1 MKTFTKSN
9 TMRGKNLLI
18 AVFAGGLA
26 LIGCQRERS
35 NTTGWEYNNPR
46 NGGFQKV
53 PYFDQETGPGLILI
67 EGGTFTMGR
76 AEQDAT
82 YEWNNTPRRVTVSSF
97 YLDQFEVTNFNWLE
111 YLYWVRRT
119 YEEYPMIYKN
129 ALPDTNCWRTPLA
142 YNEPY
147 VEYYLRHP
155 AYQNYPVVGVSWN
168 QANDFCKWRTDRV
181 NEFILIR
188 EGVLTWNPDQSGE
201 PFTTDA
207 YLADQYHPQEEQKL
221 IDLNPKQGW
230 SGKRKDLGQRIVRM
244 EDGILLPRY
253 RLPTEAEWEFAYYG
267 LVGSMTNPEDPG
279 VIENR
284 RTYPWTG
291 HWVRQDNQ
299 EFQGDIR
306 ANFVRGRGDYMG
318 AAGALNDAA
327 DVTAPVDSY
336 WPNDY
341 GLYHMAGNVSEWV
354 MDVYRPLSHEDFD
367 EFRPFRGNVFKTKV
381 LGNDGVIDEKS
392 TQVMYDV
399 YGIKEYLH
407 EFERTRFQRISA
419 QDHQPINT
427 DTSSLTFGGMSMN
440 VKSRNDIDY
449 YNAPPEQVYLSKNKT
464 KDSVELLLLA
474 ELNRVVDEAIDAADQ
489 QFYMQ
494 ASEIIQTNIF
504 DGLFDGVD
512 PRFIRTDDLGNEY
525 PLEIIPML
533 RKGMSD
539 YIVNTP
545 GRLKW
550 RQVTAEENIDRYN
563 YKNSD
568 YRDHV
573 DGDFES
579 SIFYGGHT
587 LESVDRSDK
596 RKNDINSGVRDE
608 ALVMY
613 QNDHEEYDLTGNP
626 INQDAQSAWPTTL
639 VSDKSRVYKGG
650 SWRDRAIWIVGA
662 NRRFLDEDQS
672 TCTIGFRCAM
682 DRLGSPR
689 GLGRYR

>member
-1 MKTFTKSN
+1 MQ
-9 TMRGKNLLI
+9 GKKLFVLAVASLL
-18 AVFAGGLA
+18 
-26 LIGCQRERS
+26 LIGCGRERS
-35 NTTGWEYNNPR
+35 NSTGWEYNQPR

-53 PYFDQETGPGLILI
+53 PYFDQETGPGLILV

-76 AEQDAT
+76 AEQDVT
-82 YEWNNTPRRVTVSSF
+82 YEWNNIPRRVTVSSF
-97 YLDQFEVTNFNWLE
+97 YMDQFEVTNFNWLE
-111 YLYWVRRT
+111 YLYWTRRT
-119 YEEYPMIYKN
+119 YEEFPMIYHN
-129 ALPDTNCWRTPLA
+129 ALPDTNAWRSPLG

-188 EGVLTWNPDQSGE
+188 EGVLTWNPDQAGE

-207 YLADQYHPQEEQKL
+207 YLANQYHPQPSEEKEQQL
-221 IDLNPKQGW
+221 IDLDPMQGW
-230 SGKRKDLGQRIVRM
+230 SGKRKELGQRIVRM

-267 LVGSMTNPEDPG
+267 LVGSMTNAEDPG

-291 HWVRQDNQ
+291 HWVRQDNA

-306 ANFVRGRGDYMG
+306 ANFVRGRGDMMG
-318 AAGALNDAA
+318 TAGALNDAA

-354 MDVYRPLSHEDFD
+354 MDVYRPLSSEDFD

-381 LGNDGVIDEKS
+381 LGNDGVIDEK
-392 TQVMYDV
+392 TGQVIYDV

-407 EFERTRFQRISA
+407 EFERKRYQRISA
-419 QDHQPINT
+419 GDHVQKRTIT
-427 DTSSLTFGGMSMN
+427 DDSSQLYNGMSMN

-449 YNAPPEQVYLSKNKT
+449 YNAPPEQVYLSKNKV
-464 KDSVELLLLA
+464 KDSIELELLY
-474 ELNRVVDEAIDAADQ
+474 ELNRVVDQAIEAANNQ
-489 QFYMQ
+489 WYME

-512 PRFIRTDDLGNEY
+512 PRFDIQDNLGNTY
-525 PLEIIPML
+525 PLEIISDL
-533 RKGMSD
+533 RIGMAD
-539 YIVNTP
+539 YILNTP
-545 GRLKW
+545 GKLKW
-550 RQVTAEENIDRYN
+550 RAVTAEENIDRRN

-568 YRDHV
+568 YRDFV

-579 SIFYGGHT
+579 SIYYGGT
-587 LESVDRSDK
+587 TERSMERHDV
-596 RKNDINSGVRDE
+596 RKNKVNEGIRDE
-608 ALVMY
+608 SLVMY
-613 QNDHEEYDLTGNP
+613 QNDHEEYDLTGTP
-626 INQDAQSAWPTTL
+626 INSDAQAAWPTTL

-650 SWRDRAIWIVGA
+650 SWKDRAFWVVGS
-662 NRRFLDEDQS
+662 NRRFLDEDLATS
-672 TCTIGFRCAM
+672 TIGFRCAM
-682 DRLGSPR
+682 DRLGSPK

>member
-1 MKTFTKSN
+1 
-9 TMRGKNLLI
+9 MRGNKLVVIVVAALGLI
-18 AVFAGGLA
+18 TSCA
-26 LIGCQRERS
+26 RERS
-35 NTTGWEYNNPR
+35 NSTGWEYNNPR

-53 PYFDQETGPGLILI
+53 PFYDQETGPGLILV

-76 AEQDAT
+76 SEQDVT
-82 YEWNNTPRRVTVSSF
+82 YEWNNSPRRVTVSSF

-111 YLYWVRRT
+111 YLYWTKRT
-119 YEEYPMIYKN
+119 YEEFPMIYKN
-129 ALPDTNCWRTPLA
+129 ALPDTNSWRSPLA
-142 YNEPY
+142 FNEPY

-181 NEFILIR
+181 NEYILIR
-188 EGVLTWNPDQSGE
+188 EGVLTWNPDQSGD
-201 PFTTDA
+201 PFTTDS
-207 YLADQYHPQEEQKL
+207 YLADQYHPGEEKEQKL
-221 IDLNPKQGW
+221 IDLDPKQGW
-230 SGKRKDLGQRIVRM
+230 SGKRNDLGERIVRM

-267 LVGSMTNPEDPG
+267 LIGSMTNEADPG

-291 HWVRQDNQ
+291 HWVRQDDEQ
-299 EFQGDIR
+299 FQGDIR
-306 ANFVRGRGDYMG
+306 ANFVRGQGDYMG
-318 AAGALNDAA
+318 VAGALNDAA

-367 EFRPFRGNVFKTKV
+367 EFRPFRGNVFTTKV

-392 TQVMYDV
+392 GIVIYDV

-407 EFERTRFQRISA
+407 EFERVRYQRISA
-419 QDHQPINT
+419 QDHTQSMT
-427 DTSSLTFGGMSMN
+427 ERDSLDSTGLYNGMSMN
-440 VKSRNDIDY
+440 VKSRNDIEY
-449 YNAPPEQVYLSKNKT
+449 YNSPPEQVYLSKSKS
-464 KDSVELLLLA
+464 KDSMELLLLK
-474 ELNRVVDEAIDAADQ
+474 ELNRVVDMAIDAANN
-489 QFYMQ
+489 QFYME

-504 DGLFDGVD
+504 DGLFDGID
-512 PRFIRTDDLGNEY
+512 PRFIRQDGLGNEY

-533 RKGMSD
+533 RQGISD

-545 GRLKW
+545 GNLKW
-550 RQVTAEENIDRYN
+550 RQVTSEENVNRTN

-568 YRDHV
+568 YKDYQ

-579 SIFYGGHT
+579 SVFYGGNT
-587 LESVDRSDK
+587 QEAQAESDR
-596 RKNDINSGVRDE
+596 RRGGINSGVRDE
-608 ALVMY
+608 SLVMY
-613 QNDHEEYDLTGNP
+613 QNDHEAYNLVGGDIRPNDRTG
-626 INQDAQSAWPTTL
+626 WPTTL

-650 SWRDRAIWIVGA
+650 SWRDRAYWIVGS
-662 NRRFLDEDQS
+662 NRRFLDEDQA

-682 DRLGSPR
+682 DRLGSPK

>member
-1 MKTFTKSN
+1 
-9 TMRGKNLLI
+9 MRGNQLVVIVIAALGLI
-18 AVFAGGLA
+18 ASCA
-26 LIGCQRERS
+26 RERS
-35 NTTGWEYNNPR
+35 NVTGWEYNNPR

-53 PYFDQETGPGLILI
+53 PFYDQETGPGLILV

-76 AEQDAT
+76 SEQDVT
-82 YEWNNTPRRVTVSSF
+82 YEWNNSPRRVTVSSF

-111 YLYWVRRT
+111 YLYWTRRT
-119 YEEYPMIYKN
+119 YEEFPMIYKN
-129 ALPDTNCWRTPLA
+129 ALPDTNCWRSPLA
-142 YNEPY
+142 FNEPY

-181 NEFILIR
+181 NEYILIR

-201 PFTTDA
+201 PFTTDS
-207 YLADQYHPQEEQKL
+207 YMADQYHPGEEKEQKL
-221 IDLNPKQGW
+221 IDLDPKQGW
-230 SGKRKDLGQRIVRM
+230 SGKRNDLGERIVRM

-267 LVGSMTNPEDPG
+267 LIGSMTNEADPG

-291 HWVRQDNQ
+291 HWVRQDDEQ
-299 EFQGDIR
+299 FQGDIR
-306 ANFVRGRGDYMG
+306 ANFVRGQGDYMG
-318 AAGALNDAA
+318 VAGALNDAA

-367 EFRPFRGNVFKTKV
+367 EFRPFRGNVFTTKV

-392 TQVMYDV
+392 GQVIYDV

-407 EFERTRFQRISA
+407 EFERVRYQRISA
-419 QDHQPINT
+419 QDHTQDMT
-427 DTSSLTFGGMSMN
+427 ERDSLDSTGLYNGMSMN
-440 VKSRNDIDY
+440 VKSRNDIEY
-449 YNAPPEQVYLSKNKT
+449 YNSPPEQVYLSKSKS
-464 KDSVELLLLA
+464 KDSMELMLLK
-474 ELNRVVDEAIDAADQ
+474 ELNRVVDMAIEAANN
-489 QFYMQ
+489 QFYME

-504 DGLFDGVD
+504 DGLFDGID
-512 PRFIRTDDLGNEY
+512 PRFIRQDGLGNEY

-533 RKGMSD
+533 RQGISD

-545 GRLKW
+545 GNLKW
-550 RQVTAEENIDRYN
+550 RQVTAEENVTRTN

-568 YRDHV
+568 YRDYR

-579 SIFYGGHT
+579 SLFY
-587 LESVDRSDK
+587 SSDE
-596 RKNDINSGVRDE
+596 RKGDINSGIRDE
-608 ALVMY
+608 SLVMY
-613 QNDHEEYDLTGNP
+613 QNDHEAYNLIGGDIRPNDRTG
-626 INQDAQSAWPTTL
+626 WPTTL
-639 VSDKSRVYKGG
+639 ISDKSRVYKGG
-650 SWRDRAIWIVGA
+650 SWRDRAYWIVGS
-662 NRRFLDEDQS
+662 NRRFLDEDQAS
-672 TCTIGFRCAM
+672 CTIGFRCAM
-682 DRLGSPR
+682 DRLGSPK

>member
-1 MKTFTKSN
+1 VLAALS
-9 TMRGKNLLI
+9 I
-18 AVFAGGLA
+18 ASCA
-26 LIGCQRERS
+26 RERS
-35 NTTGWEYNNPR
+35 NSTGWEYNRPE

-53 PYFDQETGPGLILI
+53 PYFDQETGPGLILV

-76 AEQDAT
+76 TEQDVT
-82 YEWNNTPRRVTVSSF
+82 YEWNNIPRRVTVSSF
-97 YLDQFEVTNFNWLE
+97 YIDQFEVTNFNWLE
-111 YLYWVRRT
+111 YLYWIGRT
-119 YEEYPMIYKN
+119 YEEYPMIYQN
-129 ALPDTNCWRTPLA
+129 ALPDTLCWRSPMA

-155 AYQNYPVVGVSWN
+155 TYANYPVVGVSWS

-188 EGVLTWNPDQSGE
+188 EGVLTMNPDQSGE

-207 YLADQYHPQEEQKL
+207 YLADQYHPQEEQFL
-221 IDLNPKQGW
+221 RDLNPKTGW

-267 LVGSMTNPEDPG
+267 LIGSMTNPEDPG

-291 HWVRQDNQ
+291 HWVRQDDQ

-306 ANFVRGRGDYMG
+306 ANFVRGAGDYMG
-318 AAGALNDAA
+318 ASGALNDAA
-327 DVTAPVDSY
+327 DITAPVDSFC
-336 WPNDY
+336 PNDY

-381 LGNDGVIDEKS
+381 LGNDGVIDEKNG
-392 TQVMYDV
+392 QVLYDPH
-399 YGIKEYLH
+399 GIKEYLH
-407 EFERTRFQRISA
+407 EFEQKRYQRISA
-419 QDHQPINT
+419 QEHIPDNT
-427 DTSSLTFGGMSMN
+427 DTNSIMFEGMKAN
-440 VKSRNDIDY
+440 IKSRNDIDY
-449 YNAPPEQVYLSKNKT
+449 YNNPPEQVYLSRNKS
-464 KDSVELLLLA
+464 KDSLELMLLD
-474 ELNRVVDEAIDAADQ
+474 ELNKVIDRAIQMQNDE
-489 QFYMQ
+489 FYME
-494 ASEIIQTNIF
+494 ASETIQTEIF

-512 PRFIRTDDLGNEY
+512 PRFIRTDGVGNEY
-525 PLEIIPML
+525 ALEIIPVL
-533 RKGMSD
+533 RDGISE

-550 RQVTAEENIDRYN
+550 REVVAEENIDRRN

-568 YRDHV
+568 YKDER

-579 SIFYGGHT
+579 SIYYG
-587 LESVDRSDK
+587 SDD
-596 RKNDINSGVRDE
+596 RKNDINSGVRDQS
-608 ALVMY
+608 LVMY
-613 QNDHEEYDLTGNP
+613 QNDHEEFNLTGSSIKPN
-626 INQDAQSAWPTTL
+626 DRTSWPTTL
-639 VSDKSRVYKGG
+639 VSDNARVYKGG
-650 SWRDRAIWIVGA
+650 SWRDRAYWIVGS
-662 NRRFLDEDQS
+662 NRRFLDEELS
-672 TCTIGFRCAM
+672 SATIGFRCAM
-682 DRLGSPR
+682 DRVGSPK